1 MPLVSLTLIRWTVI
15 YLVDSTI
22 WRLTNQGL
30 VNLCVDTL
38 EPRYNSGPRD
48 WQNMFTITRFRHVE
62 VLCDIFSYYWY
73 RYIEVRFIEV
83 LMYRGAKELSY
94 HCLISRNQR
103 RNLILDG
110 KSLSCLVSPTFA
122 YIWDIQAFYTRYSL
136 RRKKGNFAKTPRTG
150 YFLCLFLRTYRVIT
164 NNVVVIFMVYG

>member
-15 YLVDSTI
+15 YLVDSAHY
-22 WRLTNQGL
+22 LTFDQPGPGDF
-30 VNLCVDTL
+30 VCVDTV

-83 LMYRGAKELSY
+83 LMYRGAKGLSY

-110 KSLSCLVSPTFA
+110 KSLGCLVSPTFA
-122 YIWDIQAFYTRYSL
+122 YIWDI
-136 RRKKGNFAKTPRTG
+136 
-150 YFLCLFLRTYRVIT
+150 
-164 NNVVVIFMVYG
+164 